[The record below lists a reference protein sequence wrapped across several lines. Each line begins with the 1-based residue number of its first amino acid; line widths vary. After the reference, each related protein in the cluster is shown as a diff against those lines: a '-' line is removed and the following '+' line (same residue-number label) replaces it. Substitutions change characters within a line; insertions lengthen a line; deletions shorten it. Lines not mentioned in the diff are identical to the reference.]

1 MSIRNIIKLTLIFEM
16 FRIVCIKQIESKEW
30 LLRKDKTL
38 KSHMFPSQKIL
49 EEIVDYYYYPL
60 YILIA
65 FQMKKNELDELIRAI
80 KHTD

>member
-1 MSIRNIIKLTLIFEM
+1 MSILNIIKLTLVFEM

-30 LLRKDKTL
+30 QLRKDKTL
-38 KSHMFPSQKIL
+38 KSHMFPDQKIL
-49 EEIVDYYYYPL
+49 EEIMDYYYYPL

-65 FQMKKNELDELIRAI
+65 FQMKNNELDELIRAI